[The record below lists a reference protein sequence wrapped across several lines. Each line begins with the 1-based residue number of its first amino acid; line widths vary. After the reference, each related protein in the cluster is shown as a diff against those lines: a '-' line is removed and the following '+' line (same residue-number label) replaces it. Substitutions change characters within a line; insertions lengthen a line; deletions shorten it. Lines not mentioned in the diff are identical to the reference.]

1 MVAAAVRGWSPVRSG
16 SPHGY
21 AWSTQDLANVV
32 QAPWTAERRWDERLC
47 SAVVAEEFTKT
58 HEFRPME
65 LAGTAW
71 AFSTLAYTHS
81 PLLEALS
88 VSSMKNCMGPR
99 ELANTAWSMARL
111 QFTHKPLLD
120 AIAYQS
126 LPRMQRCTTNWS
138 TQALANTSWSL
149 AVLPCCQIPA
159 SPARAAAQTNR
170 IKSSRVQ
177 EPANLVQLSAATSF
191 NAGSAQ
197 WLSHRCAGLRR
208 RQT

>member
-1 MVAAAVRGWSPVRSG
+1 MAAIAARARPPMRSG

-65 LAGTAW
+65 LAGSGWISSTA
-71 AFSTLAYTHS
+71 AHTCSLLLGMS
-81 PLLEALS
+81 P
-88 VSSMKNCMGPR
+88 VCCMKDCMGPR

-149 AVLPCCQIPA
+149 AVLPCCHIPLF
-159 SPARAAAQTNR
+159 PAIAAASMNR
-170 IKSSRVQ
+170 IKSFRVQ
-177 EPANLVQLSAATSF
+177 ELANLVWSFAAISF
-191 NAGSAQ
+191 NAGS
-197 WLSHRCAGLRR
+197 L
-208 RQT
+208 

>member
-21 AWSTQDLANVV
+21 AWSTQDLANIVW
-32 QAPWTAERRWDERLC
+32 AFSTLEWRHDEPLCNAIAAEAL
-47 SAVVAEEFTKT
+47 TKI

-88 VSSMKNCMGPR
+88 ASSMKNCMGPR

-149 AVLPCCQIPA
+149 AVLPCCHIPLF
-159 SPARAAAQTNR
+159 PAIAAAPMNR
-170 IKSSRVQ
+170 IKSFRVQ
-177 EPANLVQLSAATSF
+177 ELANLVWSFAAISF
-191 NAGSAQ
+191 NAGS
-197 WLSHRCAGLRR
+197 L
-208 RQT
+208 

>member
-65 LAGTAW
+65 LAGSGWISSTA
-71 AFSTLAYTHS
+71 AHTCSLLLGMS
-81 PLLEALS
+81 P
-88 VSSMKNCMGPR
+88 VCCMKDCMGPR
-99 ELANTAWSMARL
+99 ELANTTRPTIRL
-111 QFTHKPLLD
+111 QPTCKLPVGIGEH
-120 AIAYQS
+120 QC

-149 AVLPCCQIPA
+149 AVLPCCHIPLF
-159 SPARAAAQTNR
+159 PAIAAASMNR
-170 IKSSRVQ
+170 IKSFRVQ
-177 EPANLVQLSAATSF
+177 ELANLVWSFAAISF
-191 NAGSAQ
+191 NAGS
-197 WLSHRCAGLRR
+197 L
-208 RQT
+208 